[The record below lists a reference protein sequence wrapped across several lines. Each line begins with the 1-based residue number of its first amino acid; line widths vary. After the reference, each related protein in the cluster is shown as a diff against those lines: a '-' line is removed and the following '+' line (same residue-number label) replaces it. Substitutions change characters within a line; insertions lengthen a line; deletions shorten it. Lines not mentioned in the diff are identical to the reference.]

1 MSRKGPYWDA
11 QITCRDIYIQ
21 KDNWIDKDFLRG
33 FLFGS
38 LLVKDLFFGNR
49 QVDVSKASSILDELL
64 EVLKAIPT

>member
-1 MSRKGPYWDA
+1 MSRKGAYWDA
-11 QITCRDIYIQ
+11 QITHRDIYIQ

-38 LLVKDLFFGNR
+38 LLVEDLFFGNR
-49 QVDVSKASSILDELL
+49 RVDVSKASSILDELL